1 MSITGPGF
9 AAPVTDSQS
18 CFRAVLDA
26 VARPGRIY
34 TLAALVQPPPGLDP
48 ATAAVILTLAD
59 AETSIWFDDGA
70 APAREWVTFHCGAP
84 GADAAS
90 ATFALAVAPVELDDF
105 TAGTDD
111 APELGATVI
120 LQVAALG
127 HGQACTLSGPGI
139 EGRATLMVE
148 GLPDGFTASWAANRA
163 RYPRGIDI
171 ILCAG
176 NRVAALPRTVT
187 IEDR

>member
-1 MSITGPGF
+1 MSISGPGF

-26 VARPGRIY
+26 MARPGRIH
-34 TLAALVQPPPGLDP
+34 TLTAPPPPPGLDP

-59 AETSIWFDDGA
+59 AETSIWFDEGA
-70 APAREWVTFHCGAP
+70 ASARDWVAFHCGAP
-84 GADAAS
+84 NADAAS
-90 ATFALAVAPVELDDF
+90 ATFALAVAPVDLDDF
-105 TAGTDD
+105 NAGTDD

-127 HGQACTLSGPGI
+127 QGRAYTLSGPGI
-139 EGRATLMVE
+139 EGRATLMTE
-148 GLPDGFTASWAANRA
+148 GLPDGFAANWAANCR
-163 RYPRGIDI
+163 RCPRGVDV

-176 NRVAALPRTVT
+176 NRVAALPRTVV